1 MAADEKGPAAGR
13 APGFG
18 EAPLPPDTAAPA
30 LGSGSCTPQSLA
42 LDQPVPAG
50 HPDLRLLP
58 GEAAFQD
65 LTEEP
70 LLKRPRTACEAVWE
84 GSLLFHPFP
93 RKLWTI
99 VHSSRFASIGWNEDG
114 TCIGVN
120 RPLFQKEVLDR
131 DGLDKVFK
139 TERVESFIRQL
150 NRYGFSS
157 VPGHAHVPLHDQPV
171 HEGAARPRPERG
183 RKVMVS
189 ERVSGMSKLGH
200 SVLLGPGPAFSK
212 EALGRLGEGAQG
224 PSQAAAACEQLFCD
238 SGFPFLSQP
247 RPQLHFYHSPLF
259 QRDCP
264 HLLVRMKPRVHTKP
278 ASGQVDGEPAALGH
292 LPAPSAAEPQDGLPP
307 YPEHIQGTPS
317 YPQLDHASAL
327 AGTDSVAPAPPWTAA
342 EPPAPD
348 PNAQVLVPLVPVLAE
363 VAQPAEVP
371 WLCCAW
377 PPAQMSP
384 PWPVP
389 GLAAAPPQLLSLPPA
404 QLPGAALLPLAH
416 PGCPRWPPGL
426 PPP

>member
-1 MAADEKGPAAGR
+1 MAEGHAALRMAADEKGPAAGR

-139 TERVESFIRQL
+139 TELCQDMHTSLCMTNLSTKER
-150 NRYGFSS
+150 
-157 VPGHAHVPLHDQPV
+157 PAHVL
-171 HEGAARPRPERG
+171 
-183 RKVMVS
+183 S
-189 ERVSGMSKLGH
+189 E
-200 SVLLGPGPAFSK
+200 
-212 EALGRLGEGAQG
+212 
-224 PSQAAAACEQLFCD
+224 
-238 SGFPFLSQP
+238 
-247 RPQLHFYHSPLF
+247 
-259 QRDCP
+259 RDCP

-278 ASGQVDGEPAALGH
+278 ASGQVDGEPAAPGH

-327 AGTDSVAPAPPWTAA
+327 ARTDSVAPAPPWTAA
-342 EPPAPD
+342 EPPTPD

-371 WLCCAW
+371 WLCCSW

-389 GLAAAPPQLLSLPPA
+389 GLAAAPPQVLSLPPPRSSRGPRCCLLRILDA
-404 QLPGAALLPLAH
+404 RGGRQACRLPDLDPSAAEPLLPSL
-416 PGCPRWPPGL
+416 RGL
-426 PPP
+426 PLFPGIPDPSRQAHRGP

>member
-1 MAADEKGPAAGR
+1 MAADKKGPAAGR

-18 EAPLPPDTAAPA
+18 KAPLPPDTAAPA

-150 NRYGFSS
+150 NRYGFSKVYQDMHTS
-157 VPGHAHVPLHDQPV
+157 LCMTNLSTKERPAHVL
-171 HEGAARPRPERG
+171 
-183 RKVMVS
+183 S
-189 ERVSGMSKLGH
+189 E
-200 SVLLGPGPAFSK
+200 
-212 EALGRLGEGAQG
+212 
-224 PSQAAAACEQLFCD
+224 
-238 SGFPFLSQP
+238 
-247 RPQLHFYHSPLF
+247 
-259 QRDCP
+259 RDCP

-278 ASGQVDGEPAALGH
+278 ASGQVDGEPAAPGH

-307 YPEHIQGTPS
+307 SPEHIQGTPS

-327 AGTDSVAPAPPWTAA
+327 ARTDSVAPAPPWTAA
-342 EPPAPD
+342 EPPTPD

-371 WLCCAW
+371 WLCCSW

-389 GLAAAPPQLLSLPPA
+389 GLAAAPPPSPQPSPPPRSSRGPRCCLLRILDARGGRQACRLPDLDPSA
-404 QLPGAALLPLAH
+404 PEPLCCCCMGSRCFLEY
-416 PGCPRWPPGL
+416 PTPPGR
-426 PPP
+426 PTEDPDQADPADTRRW

>member
-1 MAADEKGPAAGR
+1 MAADEKGPAADR

-50 HPDLRLLP
+50 QPDLRLLP

-70 LLKRPRTACEAVWE
+70 LLKRPRPACEAVWE

-99 VHSSRFASIGWNEDG
+99 VHSSRFASIWWNEDG
-114 TCIGVN
+114 TCIGIN

-131 DGLDKVFK
+131 DGVDKVFK
-139 TERVESFIRQL
+139 TECMKSFIRQL
-150 NRYGFSS
+150 NRYGFSKVHQDMHTS
-157 VPGHAHVPLHDQPV
+157 RCVTNLSTKERPAHVL
-171 HEGAARPRPERG
+171 
-183 RKVMVS
+183 S
-189 ERVSGMSKLGH
+189 E
-200 SVLLGPGPAFSK
+200 
-212 EALGRLGEGAQG
+212 
-224 PSQAAAACEQLFCD
+224 
-238 SGFPFLSQP
+238 
-247 RPQLHFYHSPLF
+247 LHFYHSPLF

-264 HLLVRMKPRVHTKP
+264 HLLVRMKPRVCTKP
-278 ASGQVDGEPAALGH
+278 ASGQVDGEPAAPGH
-292 LPAPSAAEPQDGLPP
+292 LPAPSAAEPQHGLPP

-327 AGTDSVAPAPPWTAA
+327 ARTDSVARAPPRTAA
-342 EPPAPD
+342 EPPAPH
-348 PNAQVLVPLVPVLAE
+348 PSAQLLVPLVPVLAE

-389 GLAAAPPQLLSLPPA
+389 GLAAAPPQVLSLPPRA
-404 QLPGAALLPLAH
+404 APGGRAFASCAPWMPEVAARPAASLTLIHRPLSHFYHRCVGSRSFLEYPA
-416 PGCPRWPPGL
+416 PPGR
-426 PPP
+426 PTEDPDQADPADTRRW

>member
-1 MAADEKGPAAGR
+1 LRDQKAVPGLHERSARGSAPVHECLR
-13 APGFG
+13 APS
-18 EAPLPPDTAAPA
+18 APA

-70 LLKRPRTACEAVWE
+70 LLKGPRTACEAVWE
-84 GSLLFHPFP
+84 GSLLFHPLP

-99 VHSSRFASIGWNEDG
+99 VHSSRFASIWWNEDG
-114 TCIGVN
+114 TCIGIN
-120 RPLFQKEVLDR
+120 RSLFQKEVLDR

-139 TERVESFIRQL
+139 TECMKSFIRQL
-150 NRYGFSS
+150 NCYGFSKVHQDMHTS
-157 VPGHAHVPLHDQPV
+157 LCVTNLSTKERPAHVL
-171 HEGAARPRPERG
+171 
-183 RKVMVS
+183 S
-189 ERVSGMSKLGH
+189 E
-200 SVLLGPGPAFSK
+200 
-212 EALGRLGEGAQG
+212 
-224 PSQAAAACEQLFCD
+224 
-238 SGFPFLSQP
+238 
-247 RPQLHFYHSPLF
+247 LHFYHSPLF

-264 HLLVRMKPRVHTKP
+264 HLLVRMKPRVRTKP
-278 ASGQVDGEPAALGH
+278 ASGPVDGEPAAPGH

-317 YPQLDHASAL
+317 HPQVDHASAL
-327 AGTDSVAPAPPWTAA
+327 ARTDSVAPAPPRTAA
-342 EPPAPD
+342 EPPAPH
-348 PNAQVLVPLVPVLAE
+348 PSMQVLVPLVPVLAE

-389 GLAAAPPQLLSLPPA
+389 GLAAAPRQVLSLPPCA
-404 QLPGAALLPLAH
+404 APGGRAAASCAPWMPEVAARPAASLTLI
-416 PGCPRWPPGL
+416 RWPLSHFCHRCVGSRSFL
-426 PPP
+426 E

>member
-1 MAADEKGPAAGR
+1 MTGVKQEADVLTGLPFMMSLAGW
-13 APGFG
+13 AVMS
-18 EAPLPPDTAAPA
+18 PPSHRSTSRFRPSAQGAAP
-30 LGSGSCTPQSLA
+30 PQSLA

-70 LLKRPRTACEAVWE
+70 LLKGPRTACEAVWE

-99 VHSSRFASIGWNEDG
+99 VNSSRFASIWWNEDG
-114 TCIGVN
+114 TCIGFN

-139 TERVESFIRQL
+139 TECMKSFTRQL
-150 NRYGFSS
+150 NCYGFSKVHQDMHTS
-157 VPGHAHVPLHDQPV
+157 LCVTNLSTKERPAHVL
-171 HEGAARPRPERG
+171 
-183 RKVMVS
+183 S
-189 ERVSGMSKLGH
+189 E
-200 SVLLGPGPAFSK
+200 
-212 EALGRLGEGAQG
+212 
-224 PSQAAAACEQLFCD
+224 
-238 SGFPFLSQP
+238 
-247 RPQLHFYHSPLF
+247 
-259 QRDCP
+259 RDCP
-264 HLLVRMKPRVHTKP
+264 HLLVRMKPRVRTKP
-278 ASGQVDGEPAALGH
+278 ASGPVDGEPAAPGH

-317 YPQLDHASAL
+317 HPQVDHASAL
-327 AGTDSVAPAPPWTAA
+327 ARTGSVAPAPPRTAA
-342 EPPAPD
+342 EPPAPH
-348 PNAQVLVPLVPVLAE
+348 PSMQVLVPLVPVLAE

-371 WLCCAW
+371 WLCCSW
-377 PPAQMSP
+377 LPAQMSP

-389 GLAAAPPQLLSLPPA
+389 GLAAAPPEVLSLPPHPA

-416 PGCPRWPPGL
+416 PGCLRWPPGL